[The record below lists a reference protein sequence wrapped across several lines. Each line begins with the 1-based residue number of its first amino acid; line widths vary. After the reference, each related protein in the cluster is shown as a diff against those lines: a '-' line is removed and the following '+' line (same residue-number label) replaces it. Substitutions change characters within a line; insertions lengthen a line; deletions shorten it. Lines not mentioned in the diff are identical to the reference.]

1 MKLRPLGDKIVI
13 KKIDEKAVTSTG
25 IVLPTN
31 NSEKPNQA
39 EVVAVGQGGIVDGK
53 EVIMQVK
60 VGDTVIYSQFAGT
73 NVKLEGVEY
82 IIIKQDDILA
92 IVE

>member
-31 NSEKPNQA
+31 NSDKPNQA

-53 EVIMQVK
+53 EVTMQVK